1 MYGCTCKDIL
11 VMTSMSPQFCTYL
24 YLSDPTQIGRVIK
37 ILILLYR
44 EYLVRL
50 VSSVSRVNR
59 VRSPENGNAVVIY
72 RSV

>member
-1 MYGCTCKDIL
+1 MFGCTCKDIL
-11 VMTSMSPQFCTYL
+11 VMTGMSPRFCTYL

-59 VRSPENGNAVVIY
+59 VRSLKN
-72 RSV
+72 